1 MFDIVPHKMK
11 CQLSRNFQGRQIWL
25 TTKSRINRK
34 REKII
39 AAVSVV
45 AFVILVIISSLLM
58 LQDAERA
65 VDGNVE
71 LEYPIGDGENAAENT
86 ERFSDVENKNY
97 LIFGDDTI
105 SGANSANSNVAVDT
119 KQILP

>member
-1 MFDIVPHKMK
+1 MADDKKQNNHDGEYIGDVLKPKQRK
-11 CQLSRNFQGRQIWL
+11 Y
-25 TTKSRINRK
+25 RK

>member
-1 MFDIVPHKMK
+1 MADDKKQNNHDSEYIGNVLKPKQRK
-11 CQLSRNFQGRQIWL
+11 Y
-25 TTKSRINRK
+25 RK

-71 LEYPIGDGENAAENT
+71 LEYPIGDGENAEANA
-86 ERFSDVENKNY
+86 ERFSMDGNENVFVFGNSVDANAGNVENVAENMSSG
-97 LIFGDDTI
+97 IDTQ
-105 SGANSANSNVAVDT
+105 
-119 KQILP
+119 QILP

>member
-1 MFDIVPHKMK
+1 MADGKKQNNHDSEYIGDVLKPKQRK
-11 CQLSRNFQGRQIWL
+11 Y
-25 TTKSRINRK
+25 RK

-71 LEYPIGDGENAAENT
+71 LEYPIGDGDENT

>member
-1 MFDIVPHKMK
+1 MADDKKQNNHDSEYIGDVLKPKQRK
-11 CQLSRNFQGRQIWL
+11 Y
-25 TTKSRINRK
+25 RK

-45 AFVILVIISSLLM
+45 AFIILVIISSLLM

-65 VDGNVE
+65 MDGNVE
-71 LEYPIGDGENAAENT
+71 LEYPIGDGENAAENA

-105 SGANSANSNVAVDT
+105 SGANNANLNVAVDT
-119 KQILP
+119 QQVLP